1 MYLSGKTK
9 VPLSIKYFKFHPY
22 IIVEIF
28 KVALPNFLDDG
39 LWAFSSSFINTILIA
54 TTGNIGPILFS
65 TSNKIKNLL
74 SSPVKGYGR
83 ALMSVTGHL
92 FGANEFDELNEM
104 YKYVLKV
111 SFITTIV
118 VMIGF
123 IIFRD
128 YVFGLFS
135 ITGRETEIFWIA
147 ILGTVIMLA
156 IPFSIISSKMLD
168 GFRKS
173 MYSFAL
179 TLLKIVFEIL
189 LISQLYN
196 MTHHGNSVLIGITV
210 TEVLFAIIYYMFL
223 RYLFKNFDQIYKD
236 KETVKTFDS
245 DDSES
250 LKENMKIKETG
261 LRKNKIISLIPSI
274 LGLILLVTV
283 VIEIL
288 MLPIELN
295 DYNLLFGVLT
305 SLVICIAS
313 IHLIGKFNKP
323 TISILG
329 FIISAAIFFVFMG
342 SYGYAPTMLFIVMA
356 AFIVGIKIII
366 TNLKKRK

>member
-1 MYLSGKTK
+1 M
-9 VPLSIKYFKFHPY
+9 SIKYFKFHPY

-28 KVALPNFLDDG
+28 KIALPNFLDDG

-104 YKYVLKV
+104 YRYVLKV
-111 SFITTIV
+111 SFITTMV

-123 IIFRD
+123 VIFRD

-168 GFRKS
+168 GFGKS

-179 TLLKIVFEIL
+179 TLRKIVFEML

-196 MTHHGNSVLIGITV
+196 MTHHGNAVLIGITV
-210 TEVLFAIIYYMFL
+210 TEVVFAIIYYLFL
-223 RYLFKNFDQIYKD
+223 RYLFKNFNQIYENKD
-236 KETVKTFDS
+236 TVKKFDS
-245 DDSES
+245 DDGES
-250 LKENMKIKETG
+250 LNILMKIKETHWG
-261 LRKNKIISLIPSI
+261 KNKVISKIPSV
-274 LGLILLVTV
+274 LGLLFMA
-283 VIEIL
+283 VIVMEIL
-288 MLPIELN
+288 ILPIELN

-305 SLVICIAS
+305 SLVIFIAS
-313 IHLIGKFNKP
+313 IHLIGKFNRP

-329 FIISAAIFFVFMG
+329 LIISAAIFFVFMG

-366 TNLKKRK
+366 TNLQKNT